1 MSLKKID
8 PLSISLRL
16 YFYKLKGYSVLLY
29 GLILA
34 QIIALLFSL
43 NGISY
48 MSSNNGELSV
58 SVNTYS
64 ASLVI
69 VFSLFWIF
77 YTAIQLTTK
86 RYKRIEIPLVANNIT
101 GHLSDMG
108 FLMTASLFGGLT
120 SSLTGVLLRVIMY
133 FTFKRSQ
140 LIVDQFFLPFTD
152 LLLGTA
158 VAALYMVLI
167 SAIGYLIGVLTKV
180 SIAFV
185 IVIPAMI
192 FGLLRVYTDFIQTLV
207 AFFTR
212 ETSFPIFVLKVLI
225 TSMLLFGFSFL
236 LSNRREA
243 VQ

>member
-69 VFSLFWIF
+69 VFSLVWIF

-86 RYKRIEIPLVANNIT
+86 RYKRIEIPLVTNNIT
-101 GHLSDMG
+101 GHLSDIG
-108 FLMTASLFGGLT
+108 FLMTACFFGGLT
-120 SSLTGVLLRVIMY
+120 SSLAGVLLRVIIY
-133 FTFKRSQ
+133 FTFDRSQ
-140 LIVDQFFLPFTD
+140 VIVDQFFLPFID
-152 LLLGTA
+152 LLLGAA
-158 VAALYMVLI
+158 VSALYMILI

-180 SIAFV
+180 SMAFV
-185 IVIPAMI
+185 IVIPTVI
-192 FGLLRVYTDFIQTLV
+192 LGLLRVYADFVQTLV

-212 ETSFPIFVLKVLI
+212 ETSFPLFVLKVLI